1 MLYNNWRDKYIA
13 VNSDFL
19 IATSSKLKK
28 FINRENENKFG
39 KVLAAY
45 GGVDLDNYEK
55 IDKNKTRKILNL
67 PLDKNVVGYVGFLRL
82 WAWKK
87 VLSQ

>member
-19 IATSSKLKK
+19 ITTSAKLKNLLIEK
-28 FINRENENKFG
+28 TKINSG
-39 KVLAAY
+39 KVLVVY

-55 IDKNKTRKILNL
+55 TDKNKARTVLSL
-67 PLDKNVVGYVGFLRL
+67 PLGKNVVGYVGLF
-82 WAWKK
+82 
-87 VLSQ
+87 

>member
-19 IATSSKLKK
+19 IATSSKLKNLLIEK
-28 FINRENENKFG
+28 TKINSE

-67 PLDKNVVGYVGFLRL
+67 PLDKNVVGYVGLF
-82 WAWKK
+82 
-87 VLSQ
+87 